1 LSTCTAPCRDEKLRE
16 HIEFLEQQGIAGV
29 SHHSLL
35 FSKTA
40 VLPTLSEHDALD
52 RLVLCTQHSQTMFFL
67 LAGFFTKVSNSRAVF
82 VYSKP
87 PSMPMMARQY
97 NKASS
102 SDYVANG

>member
-1 LSTCTAPCRDEKLRE
+1 
-16 HIEFLEQQGIAGV
+16 
-29 SHHSLL
+29 
-35 FSKTA
+35 
-40 VLPTLSEHDALD
+40 
-52 RLVLCTQHSQTMFFL
+52 MFFL